1 MKKLDRPI
9 ASVLYNR
16 ATSNLNNMLWL
27 KVSEIL
33 SANLH
38 NKLWVDI
45 VFNSSSITSQLK
57 QNTEL

>member
-27 KVSEIL
+27 KVSERL
-33 SANLH
+33 TKDLH
-38 NKLWVDI
+38 NKLWLDI
-45 VFNSSSITSQLK
+45 IFNASSITLQLK
-57 QNTEL
+57 QNTRL